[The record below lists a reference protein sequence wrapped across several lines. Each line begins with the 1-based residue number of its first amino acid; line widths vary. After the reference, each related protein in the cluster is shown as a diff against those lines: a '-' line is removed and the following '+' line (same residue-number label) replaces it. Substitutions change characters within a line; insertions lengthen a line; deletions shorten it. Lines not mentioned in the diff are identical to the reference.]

1 VQKITPIVRGSLA
14 AVGRALPRGGT
25 LPRADWERRH
35 RVLVLA
41 TWACLPVLAV
51 YSFAE
56 GYPLWHTGAHL
67 AAIIPLSVLASA
79 GRLGR
84 KERTAAISLALLTVC
99 ALLIHMSGGLI
110 EMHFSFFV
118 VIVVLTIYEDWTV
131 FLLAIAFVLIHHG
144 VMGMV
149 EPHDVFNRPDAWEH
163 PWKWALIHSLF
174 VTLAG
179 AASVMAWR
187 LNEDVRVRMYDA
199 QRELEQMS
207 LTDALTGLANRRML
221 MADLAAV
228 VDERRPA
235 LLMLLDLNGFKDYND
250 SYGHVVGDSLL
261 ERLGA
266 QLREAVEPT
275 ATAYRLG
282 GDEFC
287 VIAPLLAEDVQ
298 LEYELSVAA
307 ALSDVG
313 DAFTVTSSY
322 GSVRLPEEA
331 RVVADAL
338 RLADQR
344 MYAEKNGTRASAG
357 RQSSDM
363 LVQVLTERVPELG
376 MHGDGVAR
384 LATAVGER
392 MGLAGEDLEQLTHA
406 AQLHDVG
413 KIAIPDAIIGKP
425 AALDASEWQ
434 FMRQHTVIGQRIIAA
449 APALARVGEHVRSS
463 HERWDGGGYPDGLRG
478 EEIPL
483 AARIVSVCDAYD
495 AMISTRPYDAA
506 LSREEALVELA
517 RCAGTQ
523 FDPAVVAAFCA
534 TLQGDSYS
542 GSGASSP
549 GHDPVTLAKPRRLS

>member
-1 VQKITPIVRGSLA
+1 MA
-14 AVGRALPRGGT
+14 AVSRALPRGGT
-25 LPRADWERRH
+25 LPQEDWERRH
-35 RVLVLA
+35 RVLVWA
-41 TWACLPVLAV
+41 TWACLPVLCA

-67 AAIIPLSVLASA
+67 AAIVPLSVLASA
-79 GRLGR
+79 SRLGR
-84 KERTAAISLALLTVC
+84 KERTAAISLGLLTVC

-131 FLLAIAFVLIHHG
+131 FLLAIAFVLLHHG
-144 VMGMV
+144 VMGTI

-163 PWKWALIHSLF
+163 PWKWAAIHALF

-179 AASVMAWR
+179 AAGVMAWR
-187 LNEDVRVRMYDA
+187 LNENVRVRMHDA

-207 LTDALTGLANRRML
+207 LTDSLTGLANRRKL
-221 MADLAAV
+221 LTDLGV
-228 VDERRPA
+228 VLAEQRPV

-266 QLREAVEPT
+266 QLLEAVEPT

-287 VIAPLLAEDVQ
+287 VIAPLPAEDVQ

-307 ALSDVG
+307 ALTEVG

-331 RVVADAL
+331 KVSADAL

-344 MYAEKNGTRASAG
+344 MYAEKNGSRASAG
-357 RQSSDM
+357 RQSSDV

-376 MHGDGVAR
+376 AHGDDVAR
-384 LATAVGER
+384 LATVVGER
-392 MGLAGEDLEQLTHA
+392 MGIGGDDLEQLTHA

-425 AALDASEWQ
+425 AALDESEWQ

-449 APALARVGEHVRSS
+449 APALARVGEYVRSS
-463 HERWDGGGYPDGLRG
+463 HERWDGSGYPDGLRG

-483 AARIVSVCDAYD
+483 AARIVAVCDAYD

-506 LSREEALVELA
+506 LSHEAALVELA

-534 TLQGDSYS
+534 VVQPQPYS